1 VAYKGPCD
9 GPGGAGAQLRTRCSI
24 RRVSE
29 QRRDTTAKGFSTR
42 AIRAASRAPRVDQ
55 RPTSV
60 PIYQTA
66 TFTSADAQEL
76 GDVAADGRA
85 GYAYS
90 RISNP
95 TSSTLGAAYA
105 EIASG
110 EAGVALASGMGAIHA
125 ALASQ
130 LKAGDRVVAPLTA
143 YGSTHTQLVDTFARF
158 GVTVDF
164 VDMTDAAAAATAIA
178 AGPTRVVYA
187 ETIAN
192 PTTVVTDHATVARI
206 AHEHGA
212 TYIVDNTFASPYV
225 CRPLELGADLVVESA
240 TKYLSGHSDLIA
252 GVVAGRGDLIR
263 KVEKVQVD
271 TGATIGPF
279 DAFLVLRGILT
290 LAVRVERHATTAAA
304 LAAWLERQAG
314 VQRVLYPGLP
324 SHPQHDVAV
333 RQFRAGVAGGM
344 LALEVAGGRDAGR
357 AIIDSLTLTELTAS
371 LGSVHTMVVHPPSTS
386 QRQLSEAELIA
397 AGITP
402 GLLRVSV
409 GLEDLEDLQ
418 DDFARALA
426 VARDVTGAVEQPAV
440 GV

>member
-1 VAYKGPCD
+1 MTDPSRAP
-9 GPGGAGAQLRTRCSI
+9 
-24 RRVSE
+24 
-29 QRRDTTAKGFSTR
+29 KGFSTR
-42 AIRAASRAPRVDQ
+42 AIRAASRVPRVDQ

-60 PIYQTA
+60 PIYQSA
-66 TFTSADAQEL
+66 TFTSADAEAL
-76 GDVAADGRA
+76 GDVAADPRA

-95 TSSTLGAAYA
+95 TTTALGAAYA
-105 EIASG
+105 ELAGG

-130 LKAGDRVVAPLTA
+130 LRAGDRVVAPTA
-143 YGSTHTQLVDTFARF
+143 IYGSTRTQLVDTFAGF
-158 GVTVDF
+158 GVEVVFADL
-164 VDMTDAAAAATAIA
+164 TDTTAAATAIA
-178 AGPTRVVYA
+178 AALTRVVYA

-192 PTTVVTDHATVARI
+192 PTTVVTDHAAVAQI

-240 TKYLSGHSDLIA
+240 TKFLAGHSDVIA
-252 GVVAGRGDLIR
+252 GVAAGREALIR
-263 KVEKVQVD
+263 RVEKVQID
-271 TGATIGPF
+271 TGATLGPF

-290 LAVRVERHATTAAA
+290 LAVRAERHSRTAAA
-304 LAAWLERQAG
+304 LGAWLERQDG
-314 VQRVLYPGLP
+314 VQRVLYPGLS
-324 SHPQHDVAV
+324 SHPQHDVAA
-333 RQFRAGVAGGM
+333 RQFRPDAFGGM
-344 LALEVAGGRDAGR
+344 LAVEVVGGRDAGR
-357 AIIDSLTLTELTAS
+357 AIIDHLALTELTAS

-386 QRQLSEAELIA
+386 QRQMTDEQLAA

-418 DDFARALA
+418 DDFTSAFAAARAA
-426 VARDVTGAVEQPAV
+426 APADASSAV

>member
-1 VAYKGPCD
+1 VGD
-9 GPGGAGAQLRTRCSI
+9 DELTRDATP
-24 RRVSE
+24 RPR
-29 QRRDTTAKGFSTR
+29 GFSTR
-42 AIRAASRAPRVDQ
+42 AIRAAARAPRVEQ
-55 RPTSV
+55 RPSSI

-66 TFTSADAQEL
+66 TFTSADAEEL
-76 GDVAADGRA
+76 GDVTADARA

-90 RISNP
+90 RLSNP
-95 TSSTLGAAYA
+95 TTGALGAAYA
-105 EIASG
+105 ELAGG

-125 ALASQ
+125 ALSSQ
-130 LKAGDRVVAPLTA
+130 LQAGDRVVAPLA
-143 YGSTHTQLVDTFARF
+143 IYGSTKTQLVETFGRF
-158 GVTVDF
+158 GVTVEFADL
-164 VDMTDAAAAATAIA
+164 TDTAVAAGAIA

-192 PTTVVTDHATVARI
+192 PTTVVTDHAAIARL

-240 TKYLSGHSDLIA
+240 TKFLSGHSDVIA
-252 GVVAGRGDLIR
+252 GVVAGRGDLVR
-263 KVEKVQVD
+263 SVEKVQVD

-290 LAVRVERHATTAAA
+290 LAVRVERHAQNAAA
-304 LAAWLERQAG
+304 LAAWLERQDG

-324 SHPQHDVAV
+324 SHPQHEVAV
-333 RQFRAGVAGGM
+333 RQFRPGVAGGM
-344 LALEVAGGRDAGR
+344 LAVELTGGREAGR
-357 AIIDSLTLTELTAS
+357 AVIDALTLTELTAS

-386 QRQLSEAELIA
+386 QRQMTDEELA
-397 AGITP
+397 LAGITP
-402 GLLRVSV
+402 GLLRISV

-418 DDFARALA
+418 ADFAAALE
-426 VARDVTGAVEQPAV
+426 VVRGAERPAV